1 MYPFIETK
9 MYKADLKR
17 TSRLYHLKIPWNSK
31 KTKTTIMKL
40 TLLFTTTVVILIAVS
55 HATSLV
61 KGTAYDFKTLGG
73 VENVLTH
80 EAAVANAGLFNK
92 ILNGTLKNGD
102 TLVFP
107 NTTFYM
113 MGGITASG
121 LEGVTIQ
128 FDGTIIFADDKKSI
142 NNWPR
147 HHPPALA
154 EGKRQHHKKEKHNK
168 KRKKIGCKN
177 A

>member
-1 MYPFIETK
+1 
-9 MYKADLKR
+9 
-17 TSRLYHLKIPWNSK
+17 
-31 KTKTTIMKL
+31 
-40 TLLFTTTVVILIAVS
+40 
-55 HATSLV
+55 
-61 KGTAYDFKTLGG
+61 
-73 VENVLTH
+73 
-80 EAAVANAGLFNK
+80 
-92 ILNGTLKNGD
+92 
-102 TLVFP
+102 
-107 NTTFYM
+107 M
-113 MGGITASG
+113 MVGITASG

-128 FDGTIIFADDKKSI
+128 FDGKIIFADDKKSI